1 MSPRAKDLLSLRRLP
16 SRLGV
21 VDAAILL
28 NISEHVVPI
37 LVRAGLLKPL
47 GHPPPNA
54 VKYFRAVELLD
65 CASDR
70 KWLSQ
75 MCDVIYQH
83 WQKINLDRAL
93 WQKVI
98 GY

>member
-16 SRLGV
+16 LRLGV
-21 VDAAILL
+21 VDVAILL
-28 NISEHVVPI
+28 NIGEHDVPI
-37 LVRAGLLKPL
+37 LAKAELLKPL
-47 GHPPPNA
+47 GYPPPNA
-54 VKYFRAVELLD
+54 VKYFYAVELLD

-83 WQKINLDRAL
+83 WQKRNLHAYP
-93 WQKVI
+93 I
-98 GY
+98 G